1 MWKKIIALV
10 VIVSIAF
17 SCGNDDNNNNGGGG
31 SADNFNRKAMLTNW
45 ADNIIIPSYQSLATS
60 ITSFKTSVQNFTATP
75 NQFTLTALRLNW
87 LGAYKK
93 WQHVEMFNIGKAETL
108 NYGFH
113 MNVYPTNITDIENN
127 VVNGSYDLSHPN
139 NHDAQGFPAIDYLIN
154 GLGADDTAILAK
166 YTSDTNA
173 AKYKTY
179 LTDVVNKMDNLT
191 QQVVTD
197 WNGAY
202 KTTFI
207 NNDGNTATGS
217 VNKLVNDFIYYYEKG
232 LRANKIGIP
241 AGVWSATTLPSKVEA
256 FYKKDISKE
265 LAQEALTAVKD
276 FFNGKYY
283 NGTTTGSSL
292 KSYLDYLNTIKDGVD
307 LSLLINT
314 RLNDATTQLQG
325 LNANFVTQ
333 INSNN
338 QLMTQTYDK
347 LQLAVVL
354 FKVDMLQ
361 ALNISV
367 DYVDADGD

>member
-17 SCGNDDNNNNGGGG
+17 SCGNDDNNNGGGG
-31 SADNFNRKAMLTNW
+31 STDNFNRKAMLTNW
-45 ADNIIIPSYQSLATS
+45 ADNIIIPSYQSFATS
-60 ITSFKTSVQNFTATP
+60 LTSFKTSVQNFTATP

-87 LGAYKK
+87 LAAYKK

-113 MNVYPTNITDIENN
+113 MNVYPTNTTDIENN

-154 GLGADDTAILAK
+154 GLGADDTALLAK

-232 LRANKIGIP
+232 LRASKIGIP

-256 FYKKDISKE
+256 FYKKDVSKE
-265 LAQEALTAVKD
+265 LAKEALTAVQD

-283 NGTTTGSSL
+283 SSTTTGSSL

-338 QLMTQTYDK
+338 QQMTQTYDK